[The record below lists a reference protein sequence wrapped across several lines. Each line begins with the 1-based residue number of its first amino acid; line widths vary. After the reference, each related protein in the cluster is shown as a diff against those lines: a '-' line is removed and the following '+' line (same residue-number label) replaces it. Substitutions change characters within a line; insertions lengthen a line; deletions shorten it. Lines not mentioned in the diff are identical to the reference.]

1 MIQVRQVSNRQ
12 MLKAFIDFPHE
23 LYKYDDNYVPELFIA
38 QRDLLTPGKHPFHNH
53 SQTQLFLA
61 YQNGLIRGRIAAIL
75 NRNHNQFNQANDGF
89 FGFFDTVED
98 HLVADALFTSAEK
111 WLAGKGARTSIGP
124 VNFSTNETCGMLVNG
139 FVKPPVVMMP
149 YNKPYYSTITE
160 RFGYSKK
167 VDLIA
172 YNIDAA
178 LYNDKPLV
186 LMPVLEQRLK
196 NKDIVFR
203 KVELKNFREEVRSL
217 QVIYNQAWDKNLGF
231 VPMTVEEFE
240 HMAKDLK
247 LILDPEFCVLAEHN
261 GKAVGFSLCI
271 PDINQVLRSIDRGRL
286 LPTGFFKLLTRRK
299 SIDGIRVLA
308 LGVLE
313 GYRKLGIETVLYG
326 RIIQNC
332 LNKKITKAEASWI
345 LEDNYLMNKALTS
358 INAVPYKT
366 YRIYE
371 KALV

>member
-12 MLKAFIDFPHE
+12 MLKAFIDFPHK
-23 LYKYDDNYVPELFIA
+23 LYKHDENYVPELFIA

-53 SQTQLFLA
+53 SQIQLFLA
-61 YQNGLIRGRIAAIL
+61 YRDGLIQGRIAAIL
-75 NRNHNQFNQANDGF
+75 NKNHNEFNQSNDGF
-89 FGFFDTVED
+89 FGFFDIVDD
-98 HLVADALFTSAEK
+98 HLVADALFTTAEK

-124 VNFSTNETCGMLVNG
+124 VNFSTNETCGMLING
-139 FVKPPVVMMP
+139 FVRPPVVMMP
-149 YNKPYYSTITE
+149 YNQPYYNTVTE
-160 RFGYSKK
+160 RSGYRKK

-178 LYNDKPLV
+178 SYNDKPLL
-186 LMPVLEQRLK
+186 LMPILEQRLK
-196 NKDIVFR
+196 NKGIVLR
-203 KVELKNFREEVRSL
+203 KVELKKFREEVRTL
-217 QVIYNQAWDKNLGF
+217 RDVYNQAWDKNLGF

-240 HMAKDLK
+240 YMAKDLK
-247 LILDPEFCVLAEHN
+247 LILDPDFCMVAEHD

-271 PDINQVLRSIDRGRL
+271 PDINQVLKSINKGRL
-286 LPTGFFKLLTRRK
+286 FPTGIFKLLTRRK
-299 SIDGIRVLA
+299 SINGIRVLA

-313 GYRKLGIETVLYG
+313 GYRKLGIESVLYG
-326 RIIQNC
+326 IIIQNC

-345 LEDNYLMNKALTS
+345 LEDNYLMNKALIN